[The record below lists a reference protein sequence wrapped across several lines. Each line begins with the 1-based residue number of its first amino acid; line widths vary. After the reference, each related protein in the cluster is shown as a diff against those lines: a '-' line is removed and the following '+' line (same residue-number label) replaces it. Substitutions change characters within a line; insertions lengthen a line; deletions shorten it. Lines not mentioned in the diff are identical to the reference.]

1 MTWYNLFP
9 SLVKVK
15 KKYLYSLRLK
25 KLDIV
30 EFFWAVFFLNLS
42 LVQEIDRISCGIVD
56 WLCVTATVQC
66 IGLPRP
72 GVQDMW
78 RIINGIL
85 VI

>member
-1 MTWYNLFP
+1 MTWYILFP

-42 LVQEIDRISCGIVD
+42 LVQEIDRISCDIVD
-56 WLCVTATVQC
+56 WSCVTALNSAVYWTAKAWSTGYVE
-66 IGLPRP
+66 
-72 GVQDMW
+72 
-78 RIINGIL
+78 NN
-85 VI
+85 

>member
-15 KKYLYSLRLK
+15 EKYLYSLRLK
-25 KLDIV
+25 KLV
-30 EFFWAVFFLNLS
+30 LNLS

-56 WLCVTATVQC
+56 WSCVTATVQC